1 MGAWEHG
8 SMGAWGRGSMGAWER
23 GGVGAWERG
32 SVGDRAIEIYKRLH
46 SFSDAPVPPC
56 PRAPVPPLSP
66 IPRCQPSRMLIAI
79 FGFLPLLETA
89 VDATFIEPEFWM
101 FGV

>member
-56 PRAPVPPLSP
+56 PRAPTLTN
-66 IPRCQPSRMLIAI
+66 PSVSTLAHVDSNFRLLAI
-79 FGFLPLLETA
+79 VGDCCRRDLY
-89 VDATFIEPEFWM
+89 
-101 FGV
+101 